1 MSTEMIHQGDEDSL
15 SRGVRDDSLGH
26 QDGQEQVSTKKTG
39 ILILPK
45 LHGTFCSDL
54 RTSRMH

>member
-1 MSTEMIHQGDEDSL
+1 MSTEMIHQEDEDSL

-45 LHGTFCSDL
+45 LQPPHV
-54 RTSRMH
+54 RRRP